1 MKTGRRVG
9 NDLRSQ
15 GLASQ
20 VPSALAAL
28 TTGFGMGPGRQPPHQ
43 PPTDCIPV
51 LTPPQ
56 LNQASVR
63 REKGQK
69 SACLRSRVSHKPA
82 SSQQTGSAE
91 KPSTISMGKLTGC
104 PAYTPHL
111 SNGSSARGLTW
122 LPSEASHLET
132 CFLLRCFQQ
141 LSLPETATE
150 RCSWQ
155 NNSHT
160 GAPSIPVLS
169 Y

>member
-1 MKTGRRVG
+1 MKTREEVG

-28 TTGFGMGPGRQPPHQ
+28 TTGFGMGPGRQPPHE
-43 PPTDCIPV
+43 PPTDWF
-51 LTPPQ
+51 L
-56 LNQASVR
+56 S
-63 REKGQK
+63 
-69 SACLRSRVSHKPA
+69 SRHPSYVKPA
-82 SSQQTGSAE
+82 VAVRMSEERELTTNFQKPPSSQQTGSAE

-104 PAYTPHL
+104 PAYTAHL
-111 SNGSSARGLTW
+111 SNGSSSRGLTCFHN
-122 LPSEASHLET
+122 EASHLGT